1 MQGPILFLSVLSI
14 LIVTH
19 EWGHYITA
27 RLLKIR
33 VERFSIGFGPI
44 LFRRKATH
52 EDGTEFCV
60 SLIPMGG
67 YVKLAGESPESS
79 TGAAWEFHTRS
90 NFHKFLVVVAGPLV
104 NAIVAFLIFAAIF
117 VAGQPVVT
125 TQVGQV
131 MPDHAGHAA
140 GLKAGDRI
148 VSVNGVK
155 VKYWEELLRELPKH
169 RDGELW
175 IDIERSGT
183 GAAERLNLTPKLV
196 KQKNMFGKEHT
207 VPRIGILPSGEADIV
222 RQSPLAAA
230 GAAINKVIQLS
241 AMIFA
246 SLGMVITGAVSFKD
260 SMAGPIG
267 IYVMTQEAAKI
278 GWVYL
283 FDFMG
288 RLSVSLFVI
297 NLLPVPVL
305 DGGHLLFIGIETI
318 TRRKLSDRV
327 KEWGLKIGMVLVLT
341 LTVFVIYQDFIKYEI
356 VGNAFKAVQALLGRS

>member
-1 MQGPILFLSVLSI
+1 MLLFLSVLSV

-27 RLLKIR
+27 RLLGIR

-44 LFRRKATH
+44 LLRKKAKT
-52 EDGTEFCV
+52 EADTEFCV

-79 TGAAWEFHTRS
+79 TGAPWEFHTRS
-90 NFHKFLVVVAGPLV
+90 NFHKFLVVVAGPVV
-104 NAIVAFLIFAAIF
+104 NAVVAFLIFAAIF

-131 MPDHAGHAA
+131 MPDFPGAQA
-140 GLKAGDRI
+140 GLQPMDRI

-155 VKYWEELLRELPKH
+155 VRYWEELLAELPKH
-169 RDGELW
+169 RDGALW
-175 IDIERSGT
+175 IDVVRAGT
-183 GAAERLNLTPKLV
+183 GKEEKLDLTPKLIR
-196 KQKNMFGKEHT
+196 QKDMFGKEHT
-207 VPRIGILPSGEADIV
+207 VPRIGILPSGEAEV
-222 RQSPLAAA
+222 ARRSPLEAVGAAA
-230 GAAINKVIQLS
+230 NKVVQLS
-241 AMIFA
+241 LMILA
-246 SLGMVITGAVSFKD
+246 SLGAVISGAVSFKE

-278 GWVYL
+278 GWIYL

-297 NLLPVPVL
+297 NLLPIPVL
-305 DGGHLLFIGIETI
+305 DGGHLLFIAIETV

-327 KEWGLKIGMVLVLT
+327 KDWGLKIGMALVLG
-341 LTVFVIYQDFIKYEI
+341 LTVFVIYQDFIKYNI
-356 VGNAFKAVQALLGRS
+356 VGNLWNALKGLVS

>member
-1 MQGPILFLSVLSI
+1 MQGPVLFLSVLSI

-27 RLLKIR
+27 RLLGIR

-44 LFRRKATH
+44 LFRRKPRSA
-52 EDGTEFCV
+52 EGTEFCV

-67 YVKLAGESPESS
+67 YVKLAGEAPETS

-90 NFHKFLVVVAGPLV
+90 NWHKFLVVSAGPVINALL
-104 NAIVAFLIFAAIF
+104 AIVIFAGIF
-117 VAGQPVVT
+117 IAGQPAVT

-131 MPDHAGHAA
+131 MPDLPGHAA
-140 GLKAGDRI
+140 GLAAGDRI
-148 VSVNGVK
+148 TSVNGTP
-155 VKYWEELLRELPKH
+155 VKYWEELLAELPKH
-169 RDGELW
+169 RGGELW
-175 IDIERSGT
+175 IDVERAGT
-183 GAAERLNLTPKLV
+183 GEAERLNLTPKLV
-196 KQKNMFGKEHT
+196 KQKDLFGKERT

-222 RQSPLAAA
+222 RRGPVEAVGAAA
-230 GAAINKVIQLS
+230 VKVWQLTV
-241 AMIFA
+241 MIFM

-267 IYVMTQEAAKI
+267 IYVMTQEAASI

-297 NLLPVPVL
+297 NLLPIPVL
-305 DGGHLLFIGIETI
+305 DGGHLLYIGIETI

-327 KEWGLKIGMVLVLT
+327 KEWGLKIGMALVLT

-356 VGNAFKAVQALLGRS
+356 IGNAVGAIRALIGR